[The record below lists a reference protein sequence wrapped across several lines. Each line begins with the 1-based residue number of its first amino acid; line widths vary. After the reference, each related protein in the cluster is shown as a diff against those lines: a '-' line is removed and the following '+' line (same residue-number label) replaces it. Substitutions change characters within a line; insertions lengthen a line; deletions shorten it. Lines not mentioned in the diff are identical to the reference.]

1 MIRVTIRM
9 RDGRQFFVDDVQ
21 KVSQRVLDSAGQ
33 EKLVT
38 AWRSAILRFPFATWR
53 ETVVEGKAKIFVV
66 DPFKIESIEAE
77 LMEKK
82 DEE

>member
-1 MIRVTIRM
+1 MIRVTIHT
-9 RDGRQFFVDDVQ
+9 RDGRQFSVDDVQ

-66 DPFKIESIEAE
+66 DPFKIEAIEAE
-77 LMEKK
+77 LMDKEG
-82 DEE
+82 

>member
-1 MIRVTIRM
+1 MIRVTIHM

-66 DPFKIESIEAE
+66 DPFKIEAIEAE
-77 LMEKK
+77 LMDKEG
-82 DEE
+82 

>member
-1 MIRVTIRM
+1 MLTKCKQGGII
-9 RDGRQFFVDDVQ
+9 GLVDDVQ
-21 KVSQRVLDSAGQ
+21 KVSQRVPDSAGQ

-66 DPFKIESIEAE
+66 DPFKIEAIEAE
-77 LMEKK
+77 LM
-82 DEE
+82 